1 MHKNVCVCVC
11 VWGCVGCVCVVVC
24 VCVCGCVV
32 CVVWGGVCVCVC
44 VCVWVTCSRRRSS
57 LFMSASELLHWKD
70 SVCWVFAALSQKG
83 FRQNPDV
90 LPTDASCDKA
100 EVGKDEHDIESLV

>member
-1 MHKNVCVCVC
+1 MAQVASVVDPLG
-11 VWGCVGCVCVVVC
+11 VWWHTPLGWC
-24 VCVCGCVV
+24 
-32 CVVWGGVCVCVC
+32 W
-44 VCVWVTCSRRRSS
+44 
-57 LFMSASELLHWKD
+57 LHVNPWKD

-100 EVGKDEHDIESLV
+100 EVGKDEHDIESLVWQ

>member
-1 MHKNVCVCVC
+1 
-11 VWGCVGCVCVVVC
+11 
-24 VCVCGCVV
+24 
-32 CVVWGGVCVCVC
+32 
-44 VCVWVTCSRRRSS
+44 
-57 LFMSASELLHWKD
+57 MSASELLHWKD

>member
-1 MHKNVCVCVC
+1 MCGVCVCGVWVWCVC
-11 VWGCVGCVCVVVC
+11 VWGVYVGCVCV
-24 VCVCGCVV
+24 
-32 CVVWGGVCVCVC
+32 
-44 VCVWVTCSRRRSS
+44 TCSRPRFS